1 MSLLI
6 REYKHIQN
14 NLDSLCIIIDD
25 LGVIQTLLCTQ
36 YHKNINAKKWNVR
49 IIILKTNV
57 SEFVKII
64 DAVLIIT
71 HILIYIYT
79 VHYVVIQNQF
89 ICRNTFLWNIN
100 FFNIFLILNILH
112 IICCFIPCSIHDF
125 LYRLRLNFAAI
136 KQIQRGPLCLLPT
149 CSRQSNISCKITCN
163 HGTCLVH
170 THFSFQGLIPSV
182 IS

>member
-1 MSLLI
+1 MKRSNHNSENKCFWVCENYWRCL
-6 REYKHIQN
+6 N
-14 NLDSLCIIIDD
+14 NYS
-25 LGVIQTLLCTQ
+25 
-36 YHKNINAKKWNVR
+36 Y
-49 IIILKTNV
+49 
-57 SEFVKII
+57 
-64 DAVLIIT
+64 T
-71 HILIYIYT
+71 HIYT

-89 ICRNTFLWNIN
+89 ICRSTFLWNIN